1 MTHLRETREPLIRT
15 GGEFGPSYGFASLG
29 DPFSANKEPGPLTGR
44 RMNLPVWRMPTL
56 EREGNLF
63 LMMMDGAD

>member
-1 MTHLRETREPLIRT
+1 MQIQHTRTVPSFT

-29 DPFSANKEPGPLTGR
+29 DPYSANKEPGPLTGR